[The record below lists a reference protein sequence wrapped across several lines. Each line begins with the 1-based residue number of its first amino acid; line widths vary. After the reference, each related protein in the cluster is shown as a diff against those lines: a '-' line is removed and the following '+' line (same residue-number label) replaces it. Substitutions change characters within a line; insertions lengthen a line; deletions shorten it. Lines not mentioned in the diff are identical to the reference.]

1 MGLRSILAV
10 GSLVTILLAENSHS
24 QQYTSMIKDSTIDF
38 SIDYPVISVP
48 QIDISGIEL
57 KGLATEYFGF
67 KGVVP
72 DSFHVN
78 FKENLDAMWANKFRI
93 AKSNGDV
100 KRFYDAFVTNY
111 DPNTSTKISLEEY
124 LNEARDSLDVI
135 KRSIDWNAVM
145 SLKNDEWIKNGE
157 FKKLD
162 STRTQLVKDM
172 ALSLNQYTVMGN
184 FMTEILSGGNGY
196 ENSLIIDFLLRN
208 AGREFIDYIPA
219 KDKWDSKGPSQFT
232 PNAWYDDGTTI
243 VKASL
248 INYALPER
256 HRIPKNITELNG
268 MNHVKGT
275 YLLNI
280 NNLCEFVGSLSTA
293 QLEKLKSNWTEEQVA
308 EFAALA
314 HRHDPN
320 AVNAGL
326 AWINKNMRNNVYDYY
341 NVKIKNH
348 YKDYG
353 KRFLSNFKGLRDYF
367 YLKSVNL

>member
-1 MGLRSILAV
+1 MRLRSILAT
-10 GSLVTILLAENSHS
+10 GGLVTLLLVEDTLS
-24 QQYTSMIKDSTIDF
+24 QQYTSMIQDSTIDF
-38 SIDYPVISVP
+38 SIDAPVAGVSLIN
-48 QIDISGIEL
+48 ISGIEL

-67 KGVVP
+67 KGIVP
-72 DSFHVN
+72 DSFNVD

-100 KRFYDAFVTNY
+100 KKFYDTFVKNY

-124 LNEARDSLDVI
+124 LNEALDSINVI
-135 KRSIDWNAVM
+135 KKSIDWNAVM
-145 SLKNDEWIKNGE
+145 SLKNDEWMKNGE

-172 ALSLNQYTVMGN
+172 SLSLNQYTVMGN
-184 FMTEILSGGNGY
+184 FMTEILSGDNGY

-232 PNAWYDDGTTI
+232 PNAWYDDGITI
-243 VKASL
+243 LKASL
-248 INYALPER
+248 INYALPEY
-256 HRIPKNITELNG
+256 HRIPKSMNNLTG
-268 MNHVKGT
+268 MDHVKGT

-280 NNLCEFVGSLSTA
+280 NNLCEFVGSLNTK
-293 QLEKLKSNWTEEQVA
+293 QFEKLNGNWTEEQVA

-326 AWINKNMRNNVYDYY
+326 TWINKNMRNNVYDYY
-341 NVKIKNH
+341 NVKRKNH

-353 KRFLSNFKGLRDYF
+353 KRFLSNFKGLRDYY
-367 YLKSVNL
+367 YLKSTN